1 MLEKKEHPT
10 RRLSIPGMLK
20 VLMYLLIKFKKTGE
34 NEYILSNQNAEN
46 YSKIGLVFYRTYF

>member
-20 VLMYLLIKFKKTGE
+20 VLMYLLTRFKKTGE
-34 NEYILSNQNAEN
+34 NEYI
-46 YSKIGLVFYRTYF
+46 FYHTKMEKTIRR